1 MASSL
6 PGTSGGLE
14 KECHMN
20 SKTMAAVLL
29 VVLGIAV
36 LAYGGL
42 TPRSRG
48 TVIDVGD
55 LHVTTEKS
63 RQVPLPPVAGALA
76 IGVGI
81 ILLVMNVRKPVPAGA
96 RS

>member
-1 MASSL
+1 
-6 PGTSGGLE
+6 
-14 KECHMN
+14 MN
-20 SKTMAAVLL
+20 SKTMVAVFL

-36 LAYGGL
+36 LAYGGI
-42 TPRSRG
+42 TSWSRG
-48 TVIDVGD
+48 TIIDIGNV
-55 LHVTTEKS
+55 HVTTEKS

-81 ILLVMNVRKPVPAGA
+81 ILLVMNVRKPIPAGA